1 MSNKNTKTAQ
11 FGGVGGGGSGSPF
24 QPGGSPIGRG
34 GNKGGGYD
42 INVFWNDEDTLEK
55 LICHKH
61 PDADN
66 SDRNIESRLTP
77 QHTYAEENKNYYLT
91 PAERVRARF
100 REELHKHKKLMENHA
115 KSIQENSVEFIKTHF
130 QPKEEHILTIEE
142 KLKQRRKYSDD
153 PKQNYFQYEDDIP
166 ELIQPERTHLVLSDK
181 NQTLRKAD
189 MISRP
194 NQITDEQ
201 DEKENIFDKAR
212 YTTYPEGS
220 LKTLVDSYD
229 VEEFLGKN
237 KGNGAGVNRNYTSS
251 DGLYY
256 EDTLLNTPDMEAQ
269 PSFPNYD
276 ASTYT
281 SKQSDLFKPLESQ
294 LHSTSPRDRLNRNLP
309 SSSIDNNINTTTED
323 LGVEDKYKG
332 STYIGMHSPS
342 PWG

>member
-42 INVFWNDEDTLEK
+42 INQFWNDEDTLEK
-55 LICHKH
+55 LISHKH
-61 PDADN
+61 PDSDE

-77 QHTYAEENKNYYLT
+77 QHSYIEENKNYYLT

-115 KSIQENSVEFIKTHF
+115 KSIQENSVEYIQAHF

-166 ELIQPERTHLVLSDK
+166 ELIQPERTHPVLSHK
-181 NQTLRKAD
+181 NNHNKTAD

-194 NQITDEQ
+194 NQITDEY
-201 DEKENIFDKAR
+201 DNENVFDRAR

-220 LKTLVDSYD
+220 VKTLINNQD

-251 DGLYY
+251 DGLYN
-256 EDTLLNTPDMEAQ
+256 EDTLLDTPDMETQ
-269 PSFPNYD
+269 PSYSNSD
-276 ASTYT
+276 TGT
-281 SKQSDLFKPLESQ
+281 VTIEESDLFKPLETQ

-309 SSSIDNNINTTTED
+309 SSGVDNNINTTLED
-323 LGVEDKYKG
+323 LGIEDKYKG

>member
-1 MSNKNTKTAQ
+1 MSNKITKTAQ
-11 FGGVGGGGSGSPF
+11 FGGIGGGGSGSAF

-34 GNKGGGYD
+34 GSKGGGYD
-42 INVFWNDEDTLEK
+42 INQFWSDEDTLEK
-55 LICHKH
+55 LISNKH
-61 PDADN
+61 LDADQ
-66 SDRNIESRLTP
+66 SDRNFEARLTP
-77 QHTYAEENKNYYLT
+77 QHTYTEENKNYYLT

-115 KSIQENSVEFIKTHF
+115 KSIQENSVEYIQTHF

-166 ELIQPERTHLVLSDK
+166 DLIQPERVHPILSNK
-181 NQTLRKAD
+181 NNPIKTAD

-229 VEEFLGKN
+229 VEEFLSGS
-237 KGNGAGVNRNYTSS
+237 KGNGSGVNRNYINS
-251 DGLYY
+251 DGLYN
-256 EDTLLNTPDMEAQ
+256 EDTILGTPDTETK
-269 PSFPNYD
+269 PSFPNSGK
-276 ASTYT
+276 STYT
-281 SKQSDLFKPLESQ
+281 FDASNLFKPLEAQ
-294 LHSTSPRDRLNRNLP
+294 LHSTSPKSVLERNLP
-309 SSSIDNNINTTTED
+309 SINVDNNINTTTED

-342 PWG
+342 PWS

>member
-1 MSNKNTKTAQ
+1 MSNKITKTAQ
-11 FGGVGGGGSGSPF
+11 FGGVGGGGSGSAF

-42 INVFWNDEDTLEK
+42 INQFWSDEDTLEK
-55 LICHKH
+55 LISNKH
-61 PDADN
+61 LDADQ
-66 SDRNIESRLTP
+66 SDRNFEARLTP
-77 QHTYAEENKNYYLT
+77 QHTYTEENKNYYLT

-115 KSIQENSVEFIKTHF
+115 KSIRENSVEYIQTHF

-166 ELIQPERTHLVLSDK
+166 ELIQPERYHPVISSK
-181 NQTLRKAD
+181 NNLNKTAD

-251 DGLYY
+251 DGLYK
-256 EDTLLNTPDMEAQ
+256 EDTLLDTPDMNTE
-269 PSFPNYD
+269 PSFYNYD
-276 ASTYT
+276 TGT
-281 SKQSDLFKPLESQ
+281 INIKDSDLFKPIESQ
-294 LHSTSPRDRLNRNLP
+294 LHTSSPQDRLNRNLP
-309 SSSIDNNINTTTED
+309 SYTVDNNINTTTED

-342 PWG
+342 PWS